1 VKITTVGYEYDL
13 GKQVTQIDN
22 FIAAGVDLILL
33 NPGDPK
39 AIGPAIKKAQAA
51 GIIVVAV
58 DTAAEGAD
66 ATVTTNNVQAGEISC
81 QYIVDKL
88 GGKGDVIIENGPQVS
103 AVIDRVVGCKNVLSK
118 NPGLKVLSSDQDAKG
133 SREGG
138 LTVTQGYLTRFAKID
153 AIFAINDPQAIGTD
167 LAARQQQRSG
177 IIITAV
183 DGAPDIEAALKDPG
197 AQQIQ
202 ASASQDPFF
211 MARRAVQIVF
221 QHPDSSLNPRQTVA
235 DILARPL
242 RLYGGDVSTI
252 PALLEEV
259 RLPAAYARRY
269 PHQLSGGE
277 KQRVAIARAFA
288 AKPDLIICD
297 EITAPLDVSV
307 QASVVELL
315 LRLRA
320 ANGTA
325 YMFITHDLNLVQQVA
340 HRIAV
345 MRNGEIVDLL
355 GIEDLRS
362 GNVHP
367 YTRELIAASPAPVG

>member
-1 VKITTVGYEYDL
+1 MLKTIMLAGAATALALSAAPSFAKELKSIGVSLGSMGNPFFVALSKGAEFEAKKTNPNVKITAVGFEYDL

-51 GIIVVAV
+51 GIVVVAV

-103 AVIDRVVGCKNVLSK
+103 AVIDRVVGCKNVFSK
-118 NPGLKVLSSDQDAKG
+118 NAGIKVLSNDQDGKG

-138 LTVTQGYLTRFAKID
+138 LTVAQGYLTRFPKID

-167 LAARQQQRSG
+167 LAARQQSRSG

-183 DGAPDIEAALKDPG
+183 DGAPDIEAALKDP
-197 AQQIQ
+197 AALQIQ

-211 MARRAVQIVF
+211 MARRAVQVGVGI
-221 QHPDSSLNPRQTVA
+221 LNGQKPA
-235 DILARPL
+235 
-242 RLYGGDVSTI
+242 ST
-252 PALLEEV
+252 
-259 RLPAAYARRY
+259 
-269 PHQLSGGE
+269 
-277 KQRVAIARAFA
+277 
-288 AKPDLIICD
+288 
-297 EITAPLDVSV
+297 
-307 QASVVELL
+307 VELL
-315 LRLRA
+315 PSK
-320 ANGTA
+320 
-325 YMFITHDLNLVQQVA
+325 LVTRDNVA
-340 HRIAV
+340 EYK
-345 MRNGEIVDLL
+345 GWTSD
-355 GIEDLRS
+355 RS
-362 GNVHP
+362 Q
-367 YTRELIAASPAPVG
+367 